1 MMFGAKSKQLS
12 KQNVL
17 PLCSELEIASVV
29 RDASKKKFMNIC
41 KASLKLA
48 TSTVFFSIFAGFN
61 AQLARADH
69 LNFTLYNE
77 TSKSIYSLYV
87 SAARSNTWGPDILG
101 NSVLKSG
108 EYTRIIFPNQT
119 SDSPCIYDVKVVFED
134 RTNSVAR
141 HNLCQFDSVTVR

>member
-1 MMFGAKSKQLS
+1 MS
-12 KQNVL
+12 
-17 PLCSELEIASVV
+17 
-29 RDASKKKFMNIC
+29 IC
-41 KASLKLA
+41 KASRKFA
-48 TSTVFFSIFAGFN
+48 TSTVIFSMLSGFN

-101 NSVLKSG
+101 NGVLNSG
-108 EYTRIIFPNQT
+108 EYTRITFPNQT

-134 RTNSVAR
+134 RTTSVNR
-141 HNLCQFDSVTVR
+141 HNLCQIDSITVR